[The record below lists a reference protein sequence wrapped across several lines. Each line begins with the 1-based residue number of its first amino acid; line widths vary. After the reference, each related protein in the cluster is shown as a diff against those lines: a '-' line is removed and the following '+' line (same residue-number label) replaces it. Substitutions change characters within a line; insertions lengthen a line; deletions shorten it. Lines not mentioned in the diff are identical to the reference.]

1 MKQSQAGFTLIE
13 VIIVIIIVG
22 VIFAG
27 ISTISFGVLGNSR
40 LTVETD
46 RVVETLR
53 RAQSRSVNGLY
64 DDVWSVRVTS
74 SDVTLYKGDDYGTR
88 DTSFDDQ
95 LDLNASVNSS
105 LSDVTF
111 KFKTGATDDTG
122 AITLTSSTSG
132 DSRTININSAGL
144 VSKQ

>member
-1 MKQSQAGFTLIE
+1 MQQSQAGFTLIE
-13 VIIVIIIVG
+13 VIVVIIIVG

-27 ISTISFGVLGNSR
+27 ISAISFGVLGNSR

-64 DDVWSVRVTS
+64 DDVWSVHVTS
-74 SDVTLYKGDDYGTR
+74 ADITLYKGDDYATR

-95 LDLNASVNSS
+95 LELNSS
-105 LSDVTF
+105 VSSSLNDVTF

-122 AITLTSSTSG
+122 TITLTSPTSG
-132 DSRTININSAGL
+132 TSATIEINDAGL

>member
-27 ISTISFGVLGNSR
+27 ISAVSFGVLGNSR

-46 RVVETLR
+46 RVIETLR

-64 DDVWSVRVTS
+64 DDVWSVHVTS

-95 LDLNASVNSS
+95 LDLNTSVNSS